1 MIHTPYATSIR
12 KRPRPKAHKFYPIL
26 SRSHEDCEHCDLCN
40 ECMVELSEQAEN
52 ERPGHVWTVVE
63 GKVVFM
69 EDAIAQSILGRPLN
83 EKEAAIHKDQN
94 PLNNTRAN
102 IEIVTIPDLSA

>member
-1 MIHTPYATSIR
+1 MAEF
-12 KRPRPKAHKFYPIL
+12 A
-26 SRSHEDCEHCDLCN
+26 
-40 ECMVELSEQAEN
+40 EQAES

-69 EDAIAQSILGRPLN
+69 EDTIAQSILGRPLN

-94 PLNNTRAN
+94 PLNNTRAMRDG
-102 IEIVTIPDLSA
+102 IVCGLCHRYVYLGGCVTKDCTSCVKLYRQLEQESEKEKP